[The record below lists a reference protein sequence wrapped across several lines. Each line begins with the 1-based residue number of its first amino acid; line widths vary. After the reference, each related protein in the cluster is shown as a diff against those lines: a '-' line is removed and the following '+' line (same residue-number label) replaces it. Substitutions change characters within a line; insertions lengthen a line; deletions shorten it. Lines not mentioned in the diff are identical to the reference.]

1 MKEDLDRYAGA
12 REANVRMRRARVEE
26 RIRQYREQPQLLDTG
41 QDLRILGEEARL
53 RELDTELNQLHRK
66 VAERAELLGNME
78 IVVAERPKPLAVALI
93 EFV

>member
-1 MKEDLDRYAGA
+1 
-12 REANVRMRRARVEE
+12 MRRARIEE

-53 RELDTELNQLHRK
+53 RDLDTELDQLRRK

-78 IVVAERPKPLAVALI
+78 IAVAERLELLAVALV

>member
-1 MKEDLDRYAGA
+1 
-12 REANVRMRRARVEE
+12 MRRARIEE

-53 RELDTELNQLHRK
+53 RDLDTELDQLRRK

-78 IVVAERPKPLAVALI
+78 IAVAKRLELLAVALI